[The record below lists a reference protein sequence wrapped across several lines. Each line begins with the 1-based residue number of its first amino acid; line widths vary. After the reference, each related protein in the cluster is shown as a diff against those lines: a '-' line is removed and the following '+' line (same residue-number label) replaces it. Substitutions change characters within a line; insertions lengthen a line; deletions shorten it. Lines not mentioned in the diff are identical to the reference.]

1 MDREEIIGEALELL
15 GDMEGLL
22 YSLPSLTE
30 EQELL
35 LARVQRTLDRVA
47 QYGAAVYEEGIK

>member
-35 LARVQRTLDRVA
+35 LVRVQRTLDRMA